1 MMEDNI
7 YVTRWEFEPLDL
19 EAFTPEQ
26 RRVIEE
32 LEAAIAANPDGF
44 RGVLRRAL
52 EGTPF
57 EGGV

>member
-1 MMEDNI
+1 MTEGNI
-7 YVTRWEFEPLDL
+7 YVTRWEVEPLDL
-19 EAFTPEQ
+19 EALTPEQ
-26 RRVIEE
+26 RRLIEE
-32 LEAAIAANPDGF
+32 VEALIAANPDGF